1 MYLIVF
7 VAAVVLASLIGLAR
21 MLWVAHPA
29 RSRVLARRQLR
40 GMTMAQAVLIGVASG
55 TGAVWRKLRGHREPG
70 GPTAYYEIRPPRGN
84 RADGP

>member
-7 VAAVVLASLIGLAR
+7 VAAVVLASLIV
-21 MLWVAHPA
+21 LWVAHPA

-40 GMTMAQAVLIGVASG
+40 GMTVAQAVLIGVASG